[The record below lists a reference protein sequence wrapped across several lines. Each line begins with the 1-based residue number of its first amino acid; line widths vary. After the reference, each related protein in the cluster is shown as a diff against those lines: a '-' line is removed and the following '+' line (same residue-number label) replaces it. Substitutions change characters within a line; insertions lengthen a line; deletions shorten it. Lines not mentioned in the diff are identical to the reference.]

1 MGFFTRGGMK
11 HAAKR
16 EARAWSG
23 LPVRGLT
30 ALLLVAATTGVVV
43 SAVRDAPA
51 QPSPDAARSSQASRG
66 SELAAL
72 VARSGARKSPAS
84 IIAESMAQVEKDA
97 LAAEHATDLAQDE
110 AIVADAPPTAGHSM
124 LFPLVAPVTSPFG
137 YRLHPILGDWRL
149 HTGVDFGAPCG
160 TAVVATKD
168 GKVSSTGPVSGY
180 GLRIVIDNGTLDG
193 KTLQTAFNH
202 LSVIGVRPG
211 QDVKAGDPIARVG
224 NTGLSTG
231 CHLHFEVMV
240 GGAYTDPMPFL
251 DGLPSTA
258 VMTVPTI
265 MTASPSPSPSP
276 SLSPS
281 PSPSPSLSPSPSPS
295 LTPSPTPTPTPS
307 PSKTPTPTPSPS
319 NTPTPTPT
327 ATATK
332 SPTPSTSART
342 SSSPSASGT
351 GSPSPSGTAT
361 P

>member
-51 QPSPDAARSSQASRG
+51 QPTPDATGSSQASRG

-97 LAAEHATDLAQDE
+97 LAAEHATDLAPDE

-149 HTGVDFGAPCG
+149 HTGVDFGPP
-160 TAVVATKD
+160 VA
-168 GKVSSTGPVSGY
+168 
-180 GLRIVIDNGTLDG
+180 
-193 KTLQTAFNH
+193 
-202 LSVIGVRPG
+202 RP
-211 QDVKAGDPIARVG
+211 
-224 NTGLSTG
+224 
-231 CHLHFEVMV
+231 
-240 GGAYTDPMPFL
+240 
-251 DGLPSTA
+251 
-258 VMTVPTI
+258 
-265 MTASPSPSPSP
+265 
-276 SLSPS
+276 
-281 PSPSPSLSPSPSPS
+281 
-295 LTPSPTPTPTPS
+295 
-307 PSKTPTPTPSPS
+307 
-319 NTPTPTPT
+319 
-327 ATATK
+327 
-332 SPTPSTSART
+332 
-342 SSSPSASGT
+342 SSPPRT
-351 GSPSPSGTAT
+351 GRSVPLGLCPGMA
-361 P
+361 